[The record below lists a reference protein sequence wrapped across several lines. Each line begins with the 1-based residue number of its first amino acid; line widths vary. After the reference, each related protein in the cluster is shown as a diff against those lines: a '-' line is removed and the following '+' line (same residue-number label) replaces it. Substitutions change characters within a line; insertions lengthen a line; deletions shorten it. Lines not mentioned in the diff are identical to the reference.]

1 MNVAFIASELAA
13 NRGGI
18 ESVSYSLV
26 KGFPDYVS
34 LYAYYGRSKNGTEND
49 SIPNV
54 YYSDARKGI
63 CQHLDLI
70 KKCFRDHRR
79 FSFDFTF
86 ASHFALSLPCFLLK
100 TFKGIPYGILVHGTE
115 LQDKNGCSSILG
127 KLYFALKKRVRKAV
141 IKSADVIFANSN
153 FTKEVVE
160 KKYGKYKKKIV
171 VIHPPI
177 QYVDKNVRAEEN
189 VRSHI
194 LLSLGRLEERK
205 GFQYVIDAMKE
216 LIIDVPELKYY
227 VAGAG
232 AYLTALKERVEKHG
246 LQDHVYFLG
255 KVSEEEKDRLYRECD
270 YFIMPSYMKKD
281 TEDFE
286 GFGIVYIEA
295 NTYGKYVIATRSG
308 GIPDAVCEGVTGAF
322 VEEQDPKSIYKLLKE
337 LYNDD
342 FYPDRSKCI
351 EWAKKMDANV
361 IVKQYVDAISDVL
374 N

>member
-1 MNVAFIASELAA
+1 MNIAFIASEIAA

-26 KGFPDYVS
+26 KGFPDHVN
-34 LYAYYGRSKNGTEND
+34 LYAYCGSSRNGTEID

-54 YYSDARKGI
+54 YYSDSKKGV
-63 CQHLDLI
+63 CRHLDLI
-70 KKCFRDHRR
+70 KKCLKDYRSFL
-79 FSFDFTF
+79 FDFTF
-86 ASHFALSLPCFLLK
+86 ASHFALSIPCFLLK
-100 TFKGIPYGILVHGTE
+100 KFKDVPYGILVHGTE
-115 LQDKNGCSSILG
+115 LQDKNGCSSITG
-127 KLYFALKKRVRKAV
+127 KFYFAIKKRIRKAV

-153 FTKEVVE
+153 YTKEIVE

-177 QYVDKNVRAEEN
+177 QFIDKNVKVDEN
-189 VRSHI
+189 IRSHI
-194 LLSLGRLEERK
+194 LLSVGRLEERK
-205 GFQYVIDAMKE
+205 GFQYVIDAMKD

-227 VAGAG
+227 VAGDG
-232 AYLTALKERVEKHG
+232 QYVTALKERVENYG
-246 LQDHVYFLG
+246 LQDHVFFLG

-295 NTYGKYVIATRSG
+295 NMYGKYVIATKSG
-308 GIPDAVCEGVTGAF
+308 GIPDAVCEGVSGSF
-322 VEEQDPKSIYKLLKE
+322 VEEQDPKSIYLTIKE

-342 FYPDRSKCI
+342 FLPDRLKCI
-351 EWAKKMDANV
+351 EWAKKMDVKV